1 MQKIAFLLIG
11 IGALIGAGYYV
22 YWFFSSSDIDLLFRV
37 GVGAIGIGVLILLGV
52 VIQQRIKASKDEDF
66 KGVKY

>member
-1 MQKIAFLLIG
+1 MQKIAFLIIG

-22 YWFFSSSDIDLLFRV
+22 YWFFSSDIDLLFRL
-37 GVGAIGIGVLILLGV
+37 GVGAVVVGVLILLGV